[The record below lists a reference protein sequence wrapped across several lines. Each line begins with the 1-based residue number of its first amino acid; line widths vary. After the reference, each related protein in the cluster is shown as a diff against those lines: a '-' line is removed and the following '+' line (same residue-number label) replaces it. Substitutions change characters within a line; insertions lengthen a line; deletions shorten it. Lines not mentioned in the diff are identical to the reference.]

1 MAEAIG
7 LASGLLA
14 LTVFAF
20 QSSVSLRQVV
30 DSFQSKTRIIR
41 ELKEELEALNGVLK
55 SLQRAAADNSE
66 DLSGLNLPLL
76 RCGKACKD
84 FEEVII
90 KCTAHSGGSRTS
102 FRDWAKLKYMG
113 DDIAGFKVVLAGYK
127 STVNIALAGANLYV
141 F

>member
-20 QSSVSLRQVV
+20 QSSVSLSQVV
-30 DSFQSKTRIIR
+30 DSFQSNKKIIR
-41 ELKEELEALNGVLK
+41 ELKEELEALSGVLQ
-55 SLQRAAADNSE
+55 SLEQAAADNGQY
-66 DLSGLNLPLL
+66 LSSLSLPLL

-84 FEEVII
+84 FEEVIV

-113 DDIAGFKVVLAGYK
+113 DDIAGFKDMLAGYK
-127 STVNIALAGANLYV
+127 STINIAFAGANLYAS
-141 F
+141 